1 MILRQLKLVNF
12 RNYKKLT
19 LNFKSKINIII
30 GNNGQGKT
38 NILESIYLLGLTK
51 SHRAIQDSDL
61 ILKGS
66 NFYIVQGIVE
76 IDKIKT
82 QYKILLNNNVKT
94 LEINNNAIKKNSD
107 YISKMNVIIFYP
119 EELELIKGSPLFRRN
134 YFNIEI
140 SQLFS
145 SFLKVQS
152 DYNKLLRMRNDC
164 LKQRFKNNYFDE
176 SYFEVLTNHLIDK
189 AVLIYKMRL
198 KYIEKIN
205 NHISSIFFDITGIQ
219 NLKIN
224 YLSSIKDLSNDI
236 TIREELLKGYKQN
249 FEQETRIGMTILGPH
264 RDDFEFIADGIN
276 LRNYGSQ
283 GQQRCAVIAL
293 KLSELEIFR
302 QYKGTEPILL
312 LDDVFSELDEEKKN
326 FLLKYIDGSCQ
337 TIITATDLNS
347 ISPKIVK
354 KAKIIVIDKGKK
366 VKRKGE

>member
-1 MILRQLKLVNF
+1 MILRQLKLINF
-12 RNYKKLT
+12 RNYKRLS
-19 LNFKSKINIII
+19 LSFKSKINIII

-61 ILKGS
+61 ILKNS
-66 NFYIVQGIVE
+66 HFYSVSGHIEENQT
-76 IDKIKT
+76 KT
-82 QYKILLNNNVKT
+82 QYKVLLNNNIKT
-94 LEINNNAIKKNSD
+94 LEIDNNVIRKSSD
-107 YISKMNVIIFYP
+107 YISKLNIIIFYP
-119 EELELIKGSPLFRRN
+119 EELELVKGSPIFRRN

-140 SQLFS
+140 SQLFP

-164 LKQRFKNNYFDE
+164 LKQRFKSLSFDE
-176 SYFEVLTNHLIDK
+176 NYFEVLTNHLIDK
-189 AVLIYKMRL
+189 AILIYKMRL

-205 NHISSIFFDITGIQ
+205 KYVSNIFSDITGIK

-224 YLSSIKDLSNDI
+224 YLSSVKDLSSDDA
-236 TIREELLKGYKQN
+236 IRRELLDSYKKN
-249 FEQETRIGMTILGPH
+249 FDQESRIGMTIVGPH
-264 RDDFEFIADGIN
+264 RDDFEFITDSIN

-293 KLSELEIFR
+293 KLSELEIFL
-302 QYKGTEPILL
+302 QYKRTKPILL

-326 FLLKYIDGSCQ
+326 CLLKYIDGSCQ
-337 TIITATDLNS
+337 TIITATDLAS
-347 ISPKIVK
+347 INPKIVK
-354 KAKIIVIDKGKK
+354 KAKVIMIENGKK